1 MPQSLRVR
9 LGDGSVIDLS
19 REDLRSWYESGLLA
33 GDTQVQKTGSRDWTS
48 LGKAIDISQ
57 WRKPAAAR
65 GVSVPAGNRKVAG
78 APPRRS
84 KAPADAAPPRTG
96 PRAHVPPLP
105 LLRYAT
111 YGFAVLL
118 VGGALLWSSAWW
130 HPMIFGTAEERR
142 VRAATTSERAYADA
156 ALGLKIDL
164 PREWS
169 ILRPDHGFFAPAA
182 NVRLALAEPSAG
194 AFGFLAV
201 DTPGR
206 GYASLDAFLDRV
218 LDERRRAEPSF
229 HPLRREDAPGG
240 ARRLVGTRR
249 SGEATFEEVATVW
262 KDGWTYYALVVWGP
276 AESATRS
283 AEDLRQGITMQGH
296 MAARLRQAIDAVTAE
311 VPLLTAV
318 AAEMLMGQ
326 SQAQALD
333 PTEAF
338 RRTYLL
344 AGRGLA
350 ALSAA
355 EQREVGAL
363 STELYARVPASDRAR
378 LGPYL
383 DRVRGGRATD
393 PAVDQQMSR
402 MVKSAVLKLP
412 AARRQ
417 RLQALF
423 EKAIGVAVTSTFG

>member
-1 MPQSLRVR
+1 MPQPLRVR

-19 REDLRSWYESGLLA
+19 REDLRSWYESGLIA
-33 GDTQVQKTGSRDWTS
+33 GDTQVQKAGSRDWTT
-48 LGKAIDISQ
+48 LGKAVDIGQ
-57 WRKPAAAR
+57 WRKPAPAR
-65 GVSVPAGNRKVAG
+65 GVSVPAVNRKSAG
-78 APPRRS
+78 KPGSPR
-84 KAPADAAPPRTG
+84 AAAPEADVARTG

-118 VGGALLWSSAWW
+118 VAGAVLWSSAWW
-130 HPMIFGTAEERR
+130 HPLIFGTAEQRR
-142 VRAATTSERAYADA
+142 VRAATTSERSHVDA
-156 ALGLKIDL
+156 ALGLKVDL
-164 PREWS
+164 PRGWS
-169 ILRPDHGFFAPAA
+169 ILRPDHGFFTPPA
-182 NVRLALAEPSAG
+182 NTRLSLAEPKAG
-194 AFGFLAV
+194 AFGYLAI
-201 DTPGR
+201 DTPAR
-206 GYASLDAFLDRV
+206 GHVSLDAYLDRV
-218 LDERRRAEPSF
+218 FEERRAAEPSLN
-229 HPLRREDAPGG
+229 PLRREDAPGE
-240 ARRLVGTRR
+240 ARRIVGTRR
-249 SGEATFEEVATVW
+249 SADTIFESVATVW

-276 AESATRS
+276 AGKATGA

-296 MAARLRQAIDAVTAE
+296 MAARLRQAIEAVTAE
-311 VPLLTAV
+311 VPLLTPA
-318 AAEMLMGQ
+318 AAELLMGQ

-344 AGRGLA
+344 AGRGLPS
-350 ALSAA
+350 LSAA

-363 STELYARVPASDRAR
+363 STELYARVPAGDRAR

-383 DRVRGGRATD
+383 DRVRGGRATE
-393 PAVDQQMSR
+393 PATDQQMSR
-402 MVKSAVLKLP
+402 VVKAAVLKMP